1 MRVYVIADYRCR
13 EIHYKPGQVFEVT
26 RTEAM
31 RLIADAPGC
40 FSLKAP
46 DQPPADKMIRRNRKK

>member
-1 MRVYVIADYRCR
+1 MSLYVIAEYRCR
-13 EIHYKPGQVFEVT
+13 EIHYQPGQILEVT

-46 DQPPADKMIRRNRKK
+46 DQPPADKMIRRSKRK